1 VVALIRDGV
10 VHDVRH
16 WRSFWP
22 GGRRK
27 MMVIAY
33 ALFEVLACA
42 FLRWALKR

>member
-1 VVALIRDGV
+1 VVALICHGV

-16 WRSFWP
+16 WRSFWF

-33 ALFEVLACA
+33 ALFEVLARA
-42 FLRWALKR
+42 FFRWALKI